1 MVKCKYNIENVGLKI
16 RTKDLDGVRWGLG
29 VVQFVLIEPA
39 CHTDIAPFS
48 P

>member
-16 RTKDLDGVRWGLG
+16 RTKDLDGVRWGL
-29 VVQFVLIEPA
+29 VQFVLIEPA
-39 CHTDIAPFS
+39 CHTHIAPFS